1 MRIAVISFTK
11 QGARLSGRIKTAL
24 EGQEH
29 TEVLCHTKC
38 SAFRK
43 EAEQMTSLKGQM
55 VFVEEPLADW
65 TRAQFGTSD
74 AIIFVGACGIAVR
87 AIAPAVRDKLTDI
100 PVLVL
105 DELGQYVIPILS
117 GHYGG
122 GNELAVLLAEQ
133 LGAQAVLT
141 TATDVNGLFAVDVF
155 AKKNQLLIGERS
167 GIAKV
172 SAKLLQE
179 RQITMKSAVT
189 IEGEPPGEVKL
200 LNESGADVVI
210 SPMKPEHELL
220 HLYPKCLVLGMGCR
234 KGKSEKEIR
243 QFVTE
248 ELEKRKLSIHAVAVL
263 ASINVKAEEA
273 GLAGFAKDCQIPFVT
288 YSKEQLLE
296 VEGTFASSAFVKKTV
311 GVDNVCERAVG
322 MVLREKGHKN
332 IRLDEK
338 TLLAGKT
345 ARDGMTLAIGCLD
358 WKVSF

>member
-11 QGARLSGRIKTAL
+11 QGAKLSGRIKTAL

-29 TEVLCHTKC
+29 TEVFCHTKC
-38 SAFRK
+38 SVFRN
-43 EAEQMTSLKGQM
+43 EPGQMTSLDGQM
-55 VFVEEPLADW
+55 VFVEEQLSDW
-65 TRAQFGTSD
+65 TSEQFETGD
-74 AIIFVGACGIAVR
+74 ALVFVGACGIAVR

-122 GNELAVLLAEQ
+122 GNELAVQLAEK

-155 AKKNQLLIGERS
+155 AKKNQLLIGDRS

-179 RQITMKSAVT
+179 RQITMRSAVT
-189 IEGEPPGEVKL
+189 IEGEPPEEVKL
-200 LNESGADVVI
+200 LKTGGADVVI
-210 SPMKPEHELL
+210 SPMEPEDELL

-234 KGKSEKEIR
+234 KGKSEKEIEK
-243 QFVTE
+243 FVTE
-248 ELEKRKLSIHAVAVL
+248 ELEKRKLSIRAVAVL
-263 ASINVKAEEA
+263 ASIDVKAEEA
-273 GLAGFAKDCQIPFVT
+273 GLIGFAKDCQIPFVT

-296 VEGTFASSAFVKKTV
+296 VEGTFASSAFVEKKV

-322 MVLREKGHKN
+322 MVLREKNHKN
-332 IRLDEK
+332 INEK
-338 TLLAGKT
+338 TLLAGKI

-358 WKVSF
+358 WKAGF

>member
-1 MRIAVISFTK
+1 
-11 QGARLSGRIKTAL
+11 
-24 EGQEH
+24 
-29 TEVLCHTKC
+29 
-38 SAFRK
+38 
-43 EAEQMTSLKGQM
+43 
-55 VFVEEPLADW
+55 
-65 TRAQFGTSD
+65 
-74 AIIFVGACGIAVR
+74 
-87 AIAPAVRDKLTDI
+87 
-100 PVLVL
+100 
-105 DELGQYVIPILS
+105 
-117 GHYGG
+117 
-122 GNELAVLLAEQ
+122 
-133 LGAQAVLT
+133 
-141 TATDVNGLFAVDVF
+141 
-155 AKKNQLLIGERS
+155 
-167 GIAKV
+167 
-172 SAKLLQE
+172 
-179 RQITMKSAVT
+179 MKSAVT

-200 LNESGADVVI
+200 LNEGRADVVI

-263 ASINVKAEEA
+263 ASIDVKAEEA

-296 VEGTFASSAFVKKTV
+296 VEGTFASSAFVEKTV